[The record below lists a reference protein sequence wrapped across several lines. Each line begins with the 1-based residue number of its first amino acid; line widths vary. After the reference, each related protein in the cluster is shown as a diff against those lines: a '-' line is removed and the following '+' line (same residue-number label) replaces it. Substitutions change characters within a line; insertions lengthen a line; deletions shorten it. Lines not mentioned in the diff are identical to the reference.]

1 MSFLW
6 PNFIFG
12 TSSSDVLNGTNTNDW
27 IFGFFGDDYLSGLG
41 GDDRL
46 FGGFGNDTI
55 RGGEGDDRINGG
67 LGFDV
72 AVYSGRVQ
80 DYSITQIGRGPWQH
94 TLVAST
100 GAVDD
105 PGTDRLRGVEALY
118 FAADDYTLFIDGTD
132 NAVLAGDDAI
142 SASEDGTTVVAASV
156 LLANDQ
162 EFDGDT
168 TQIIGVS
175 GTSVAGATVSLAAG
189 SIVYDPGSR
198 FDTLPGGATETDT
211 FTYTVTDGNGGTDT
225 ATVTVTINGVND
237 DPVLTALSAVT
248 IDENTASVPAG
259 IGATDVDSTNLTF
272 SISGTDADLF
282 SIDAA
287 TGALNFLSPPDF
299 EDPQDVGGDN
309 TYDVTVT
316 VEDGNGGNDSA
327 DIAVSV
333 ADVLEIPEVD
343 ARINEF
349 HYDNAGGDVGEFVEI
364 RTAAGD
370 DVSAL
375 TIELYNGSSSQLNVY
390 NSVSVAGL
398 TMTTDGTYDYYV
410 WEPSS
415 IQNGSPD
422 GIALSNGGTVVEFLS
437 YEGTFTAVD
446 GSAAGLT
453 STDIG
458 QQEGSGTAIGD
469 SLQRDDAGVWDAPRA
484 ETKGAANDIVVPEV
498 NARINEFH
506 YDNAGTDSGEF
517 VEIRTDAGDDVS
529 ALTIE
534 LYNGS
539 SSQLNVYNSVSVA
552 GLTMTTDGTYD
563 YYVWEPPS
571 IQNGSPDGI
580 ALSNGGTVIEFLS
593 YEGTFTAV
601 DGSAAGL
608 TSTDI
613 GQEEGS
619 GTPIGDSLQRLA
631 DGTWDAPRAETKGAA
646 NDVAPTIV
654 INEVL
659 VSTTGSDVEF
669 LEIFGTPGTS
679 LAGLSIVNIESGD
692 ASGNID
698 NRFDLPADA
707 EIGDNGFYLV
717 GNSLVGS
724 LGVTPNATIPGNFF
738 ENSSSTIALLET
750 ASISGSTVDGTETV
764 IDAIAL
770 SDGDASETFYYG
782 AQVLGPDG
790 SFYPSAAGRFPDGG
804 DWQLIDAF
812 SPAGNNTTP
821 TAGDGGGTGG
831 PEEKLISEIQGDG
844 AASAL
849 EGQQV
854 IVEAIVVG
862 DFQDGGLGANGDL
875 NGFYLQEEDADADGD
890 ALTSEGIF
898 VFDGFSPGT
907 DVQVGDKVRI
917 TGTVTEFFGETQ
929 LSGLTDIQIVSGG
942 NTLPTAAQITFPVA
956 KVTTNSN
963 GELIADLEAYE
974 GMLVTLPQEMTVSD
988 LFTLGRFGDIGL
1000 QQGGLLETFTQANA
1014 PSVAGFQA
1022 FQETAVK
1029 NAVLLDDGFTTQNPD
1044 TIPFEIDGEPGNIAG
1059 QFDAGD
1065 PLSAGDTVTGITG
1078 VLRYGTGSGSFGDEA
1093 YRINPTEAPVFV
1105 DDVPRDGTA
1114 PDVGGTIIVSSFNL
1128 LNFFTTIDDGTATSG
1143 PNSLQPRGADSL
1155 DEFLRQTD
1163 KLIAALAE
1171 VGADVFGLVELENEY
1186 GDQNGDGLFSLQ
1198 YIVDALNSTIPG
1210 AAYDFVDPGVP
1221 YGDTGDAIMVGMI
1234 YNTNTV
1240 EIAAGTNPAILT
1252 DALLPSLGLNFGN
1265 PVFDGPGTS
1274 RAPLAA
1280 TFTEI
1285 SSGEEFTVAVNH
1297 FKSKGSISPFGNNAG
1312 IGDGTGN
1319 NNEARLQAAQ
1329 ALDAWLDTNPTG
1341 TSDPDT
1347 LIIGDLNAYAME
1359 DPVTF
1364 LKSEG
1369 YVDQVEVF
1377 LPVDE
1382 FAFSF
1387 GFPVD
1392 LNTSPSVQSF
1402 GALDYGFASASLAS
1416 QVTGA
1421 AEWHINALEASA
1433 LDYNTEF
1440 KPQSQIDDLYAADG
1454 FRSSDHDPLVIGL
1467 DLGPPDTLLS

>member
-410 WEPSS
+410 WEPS
-415 IQNGSPD
+415 
-422 GIALSNGGTVVEFLS
+422 
-437 YEGTFTAVD
+437 
-446 GSAAGLT
+446 
-453 STDIG
+453 
-458 QQEGSGTAIGD
+458 
-469 SLQRDDAGVWDAPRA
+469 
-484 ETKGAANDIVVPEV
+484 
-498 NARINEFH
+498 
-506 YDNAGTDSGEF
+506 
-517 VEIRTDAGDDVS
+517 
-529 ALTIE
+529 
-534 LYNGS
+534 
-539 SSQLNVYNSVSVA
+539 
-552 GLTMTTDGTYD
+552 
-563 YYVWEPPS
+563 S